1 MNREGAPNPN
11 GGGDGAGANKGRLH
25 RRIVDALMSYQ
36 ATSEIRNELDLEAS
50 ICEYMAGERYVVRR
64 QVIGGRGHNR
74 YDIVCEHP
82 LVPGERVCVEC
93 KLKATA
99 SDFEQFD
106 RYIEQFPDGVVVACW
121 SATSSVQATV
131 EAVNAESAV
140 RIALVE
146 VGLQH
151 ALA

>member
-1 MNREGAPNPN
+1 MNSEGVSKP
-11 GGGDGAGANKGRLH
+11 GGDSGSSGRLH
-25 RRIVDALMSYQ
+25 RRIVDTLMSYQ
-36 ATSEIRNELDLEAS
+36 ASSEIRNELDLEAS
-50 ICEYMAGERYVVRR
+50 ICDYMASERYVVRR
-64 QVIGGRGHNR
+64 QVIGERGRNR

-82 LVPGERVCVEC
+82 FVPGERVCVEC
-93 KLKATA
+93 KLKATV
-99 SDFEQFD
+99 SDLEQFD

-121 SATSSVQATV
+121 SATGPVQATV
-131 EAVNAESAV
+131 EVVNAESPV